1 LKWFRTLARSGDSH
15 DLWPVVLLLVAVLA
29 PAIALL
35 WFMTA
40 AMRNERFAVQQKL
53 AEVYRAHLSISR
65 VRLQQYWTNSVADLE
80 NLARIGNASAAFS
93 RCVVSGHVDSVLILD
108 QNGQLLYPNS
118 PSINAVEAVEL
129 NRRWTE
135 AGQFEYSRKELL
147 AAAKQYDAL
156 ARETTNV
163 NSAAR
168 AFQAE
173 ARTLFQAGKVDDALR
188 VIDELLATNRYRLA
202 VDRQGRLIAPNLELM
217 ALELITNRT
226 APAFLSIAKSLRA
239 RLLDY
244 ETPGLAAT
252 QRRFLMHELERI
264 SPEHGQFPTLAA
276 EELAAQFHDRSF
288 SIERDVALRPTPVR
302 DVWQVATAEHGR
314 VVALVRTATLVAQ
327 LTAAATNGLPPDT
340 EFALLAPTAD
350 GDGAFASLPVG
361 PLMPGWR
368 LALSLKDQ
376 NLFNTTAR
384 QRVSIYLWSGLV
396 VIGAVAVLTFITM
409 RVLRRQAAVA
419 RLKNDL
425 AATVSH
431 ELKTPLSSMRVL
443 VDTLLDSPHLD
454 DKTVRDYLGL
464 IAQENE
470 RLSRVIHNFLSFSRI
485 ERKKFTFHFTQV
497 PARQVIDGA
506 VQAMG
511 ERFEGCR
518 FELQVDP
525 QLPEILADPDALTTV
540 LVNLLDNAWKFS
552 DDIKHIVLGA
562 QAQNGSI
569 VFWVKDHGIGISL
582 HEAKNIFRRFYQVD
596 QSLSRKGS
604 GCGLGLSIA
613 QYIVSA
619 HQGRIWVE
627 SQPGAGSVFR
637 VSLPI
642 AMCCPVEEQKA
653 LG

>member
-1 LKWFRTLARSGDSH
+1 
-15 DLWPVVLLLVAVLA
+15 VILLLIAVLT
-29 PAIALL
+29 PAMALV

-53 AEVYRAHLSISR
+53 AELYHAQLSISR
-65 VRLQQYWTNSVADLE
+65 TRLQQYWTNSIGDLE
-80 NLARIGNASAAFS
+80 NLARREGAPAAFAL
-93 RCVVSGHVDSVLILD
+93 CVASGRVDSVLILD
-108 QNGQLLYPNS
+108 SKGQLLYPNS
-118 PSINAVEAVEL
+118 PSIHAVDVVEL
-129 NRRWTE
+129 NRRWAE
-135 AGQFEYSRKELL
+135 AGQLEYSRKDLL

-156 ARETTNV
+156 ARETTNI

-173 ARTLFQAGKVDDALR
+173 IRTLVQAGKVDDALR
-188 VIDELLATNRYRLA
+188 VVGGLLATNRYSSA
-202 VDRQGRLIAPNLELM
+202 VDRQGRLIVPNVELM
-217 ALELITNRT
+217 ALELITNRA
-226 APAFLSIAKSLRA
+226 APDFQSIATSLRA
-239 RLLDY
+239 RLVDY
-244 ETPGLAAT
+244 QTPQLAAT
-252 QRRFLMHELERI
+252 QRRFLIHELQRL
-264 SPEHGQFPTLAA
+264 SPEHGQFTTLAA
-276 EELAAQFHDRSF
+276 EELAAQFYDRSF
-288 SIERDVALRPTPVR
+288 PIENDTALRLTPIK
-302 DVWQVATAEHGR
+302 DVWQFATEDGGGR
-314 VVALVRTATLVAQ
+314 IIGLIRTATLVAQ
-327 LTAAATNGLPPDT
+327 LQAVMTNGLPSDT
-340 EFALLAPTAD
+340 EFALLAPTMESD
-350 GDGAFASLPVG
+350 GVFASLPVG

-368 LALSLKDQ
+368 LALSLKNQ
-376 NLFNTTAR
+376 NLFNTTTR
-384 QRVSIYLWSGLV
+384 QRASIYLWSGLL
-396 VIGAVAVLTFITM
+396 VIGAVAVLTLITM
-409 RVLRRQAAVA
+409 RVLRRQAAIA

-443 VDTLLDSPHLD
+443 VDTLLDSPNLD
-454 DKTVRDYLGL
+454 EKTVREYLAL

-485 ERKKFTFHFTQV
+485 ERKKFTFHFTGV
-497 PARQVIDGA
+497 PAGQVIDGA
-506 VQAMG
+506 VQAMR

-525 QLPEILADPDALTTV
+525 QLPEILADADALTTV

-552 DDIKHIVLGA
+552 EDNKHIVLGA
-562 QAQNGSI
+562 QAQNGNI
-569 VFWVKDHGIGISL
+569 VFWVKDQGIGISSQ
-582 HEAKNIFRRFYQVD
+582 ETKNIFDRFYQVD

-637 VSLPI
+637 ISLPV
-642 AMCCPVEEQKA
+642 ASSRPTPQQEA